1 MAFDTEATGDAS
13 VILPTDAISAA
24 ETLADLASVHGNK
37 VHHLGRNRDGQYG
50 VDALKPYRIILTPNP
65 LPVPQDDSGRKE
77 LEKVTSV
84 WVEEIV
90 DYH

>member
-1 MAFDTEATGDAS
+1 MRRLKD
-13 VILPTDAISAA
+13 ISAA

-84 WVEEIV
+84 WVEENV